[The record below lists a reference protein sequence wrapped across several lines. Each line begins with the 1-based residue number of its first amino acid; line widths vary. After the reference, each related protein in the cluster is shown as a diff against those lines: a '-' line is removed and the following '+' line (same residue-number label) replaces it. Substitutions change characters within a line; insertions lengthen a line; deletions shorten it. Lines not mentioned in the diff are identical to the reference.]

1 MQPDYEGGNR
11 DNLFIDHI
19 YFRIEDPTAGGYK
32 QFVGRNVWVQSDA
45 TYTDMLDE
53 IPAEIIQHVPEFD
66 LPTRQSVSD
75 TEQKQ
80 PKEEKSKKKA
90 VNLQQQTGGLFDEL
104 FDNENNKDNGLQIN
118 DEVRSERLSANGNR
132 NTARGSS
139 RANSEE
145 VRQESGRTQRRGESG
160 SNEISGKVQKRNERP
175 TGRLQGITE
184 PKNSHNNHSERGK
197 DHYNVKGIIDM
208 SGGLYAKQ
216 GTTFPTRMILIE
228 GRRSDE
234 ERAQIAVYPPVE
246 SKAIR
251 KAESFDDLYDIIN
264 EVLNSKEKT
273 NGTEVLRS
281 RERGYVP
288 ISDNASGNT
297 DGAGH
302 NRQSRKNDEV
312 GSRTTGRG
320 RTELERTSQSSKR
333 PILGE
338 RGQNDTVSETGRQSD
353 TIGQSANDGR
363 GLGQRAVGNGTQS
376 VDGVEIQR
384 SGVGLKEEPKKRN
397 LSEEKLPYR
406 PHNTAFR
413 LESVAP
419 AAMVEAMDNV
429 LTQIEAQHGSIDE
442 YVRTELGY
450 DTVEEAHQAL
460 AAEQMDSVAMAIY
473 QMKQGQAL
481 IIGDQTGVGK
491 GRQMAAL
498 I

>member
-104 FDNENNKDNGLQIN
+104 FDNENNKDNGLQRN

-234 ERAQIAVYPPVE
+234 ERAQTAVYPPVE

-281 RERGYVP
+281 RERGHVP
-288 ISDNASGNT
+288 VSDNSSGNT
-297 DGAGH
+297 DGVGH
-302 NRQSRKNDEV
+302 NRQSRKNDDV
-312 GSRTTGRG
+312 GSRRKPTKEHSGGSYTILLREH
-320 RTELERTSQSSKR
+320 RTNNAD
-333 PILGE
+333 GE
-338 RGQNDTVSETGRQSD
+338 KGRQSD

-363 GLGQRAVGNGTQS
+363 GLGQRAVGNGNQS
-376 VDGVEIQR
+376 MDGVEIQR
-384 SGVGLKEEPKKRN
+384 SGVGLKEEPKKRD

-429 LTQIEAQHGSIDE
+429 LNQIEAQHGSIDE
-442 YVRTELGY
+442 FIRTELGY

>member
-104 FDNENNKDNGLQIN
+104 FDNENNKDNGLQRN

-234 ERAQIAVYPPVE
+234 ERAQTAVYPPVE

-281 RERGYVP
+281 RERQLV
-288 ISDNASGNT
+288 SVDNETFGNT
-297 DGAGH
+297 DGVGH
-302 NRQSRKNDEV
+302 NRQSRKNDDV
-312 GSRTTGRG
+312 GSRREPTKENSEGSYLVLPREH
-320 RTELERTSQSSKR
+320 RTNNAD
-333 PILGE
+333 GE
-338 RGQNDTVSETGRQSD
+338 RGGETQSD
-353 TIGQSANDGR
+353 NAGGSRRLSDTDVQRVGTERVSAD
-363 GLGQRAVGNGTQS
+363 
-376 VDGVEIQR
+376 
-384 SGVGLKEEPKKRN
+384 GVGLKQTPTEPKKRD
-397 LSEEKLPYR
+397 LSEQKLPYR
-406 PHNTAFR
+406 PHNSS
-413 LESVAP
+413 LSLNSVAP